1 MSAIKARIRVVA
13 ARAIA
18 NAGRAL
24 VKGLRTAVQTAVGVL
39 TGAGT
44 GLLDT
49 DWVGALSV
57 AGMAG
62 LLAFL
67 MNLTGDEQA
76 AG

>member
-1 MSAIKARIRVVA
+1 MTTTKARLRA
-13 ARAIA
+13 LSARAIA
-18 NAGRAL
+18 NAGRAA
-24 VKGLRTAVQTAVGVL
+24 VKGIRTAVQTAAGVL

-67 MNLTGDEQA
+67 MNLTGDDPK
-76 AG
+76 